1 MNKFSKIAAAA
12 MFGFAAMGANAAV
25 ATGTFD
31 VIINL
36 TPTCSVSTGTNV
48 TLNYTSFQAAPAT
61 GSSTLNIKCTNT
73 LPYTAVLSGT
83 TTINDVAFTVTPAA
97 ALPTA
102 GTGADQAVVL
112 NVSAAGGQSGTC
124 ALAAPGVCSGTATQT
139 LTVTY

>member
-1 MNKFSKIAAAA
+1 MNKFSKIAAVA

-31 VIINL
+31 VTINL

-48 TLNYTSFQAAPAT
+48 ALNYTSFGAAQS
-61 GSSTLNIKCTNT
+61 GSTSLNIKCTNT
-73 LPYTAVLSGT
+73 LPYTAALSGV
-83 TTINDVAFTVTPAA
+83 TTIAGIAFTVTPAA

-102 GTGADQAVVL
+102 GTGANQTVALD
-112 NVSAAGGQSGTC
+112 VSAIAGQSGTC
-124 ALAAPGVCSGTATQT
+124 AAAAGCTGTATQT